1 MMELV
6 MAQGRPGVL
15 IPGSP
20 VRMGSMDWRVKKFSD
35 TVGCQF
41 WMKNTAVGKVVAALK
56 GQRIFG

>member
-1 MMELV
+1 

-20 VRMGSMDWRVKKFSD
+20 VHMGSMDWRVKKFSD